1 MAEEDQERFDK
12 LFWSYNCPLQM
23 WPTEDGTWRVL
34 NYMPRKERIATF
46 DDRVTKEELPSFCK
60 NTARILR
67 NLAGLFDALAVGK
80 IDLIYYPDK
89 DLDVA
94 ISDREKEIKKAE

>member
-1 MAEEDQERFDK
+1 MAEEDIERFDA

-23 WPTEDGTWRVL
+23 WPTEDGTWKVT

-46 DDRVTKEELPSFCK
+46 DERVTKEELPSFCK
-60 NTARILR
+60 NTAHILR

-80 IDLIYYPDK
+80 IDTIYYPDK
-89 DLDVA
+89 NVDDA
-94 ISDREKEIKKAE
+94 ISEREKEMKKAR